1 MNRTV
6 HQVVAGILAFG
17 LTASSP
23 AIFAQQTQATPMST
37 QQAEQAARQ
46 RLLAAIQKQGVQ
58 LDSVEIDLVLNGDA
72 AQLGAVVQEAV
83 RVIEA
88 RSVAASVAAPAAT
101 STTPSA
107 AASAVAAPAF
117 EAAVTEIVA
126 AVVTQPALVTAVAA
140 SIVAA
145 KPEAAATVQAAV
157 VAAVQ
162 QVQQAQQAAASGQTA
177 AGDQTVLAMAQE
189 SAPISVEQVAE
200 ITAAVEQSVNEAADA
215 ATTPVDNT
223 AAPVAAAP
231 SEQQEVE
238 VNVVEETPDEPTAS
252 PS

>member
-58 LDSVEIDLVLNGDA
+58 LDSVEVDLVLNGDA
-72 AQLGAVVQEAV
+72 AQLGAVVQESM

-88 RSVAASVAAPAAT
+88 RSVAVAVTTNSGQGPAEVAPT
-101 STTPSA
+101 
-107 AASAVAAPAF
+107 F

-177 AGDQTVLAMAQE
+177 TGDQAVLAMAQE

-215 ATTPVDNT
+215 ATTPTDNT
-223 AAPVAAAP
+223 APPVAQAP
-231 SEQQEVE
+231 SEQQEAE
-238 VNVVEETPDEPTAS
+238 VNVVEDAPDEPTAS